1 MMSTSGNGLGGNGNG
16 NKGIVEQSISA
27 ESEGGVVS
35 FKVAPPPG
43 ELKKADFISDQ
54 EVRWCPGCGDYAI
67 LNNVQKVMP
76 ELGIPREKIVFVSG
90 IGCSSR
96 FPYYMNTYGFH
107 SIHGRAPA
115 IATGIKCG
123 NPELSV
129 WVITGDGDALSIGG
143 NHFMHAI
150 RRNLDLNYI
159 LFNNRIYGLT
169 KGQYSPTSEFG
180 KKTKS
185 TPSGTIDYPIN
196 PLSLAIASEST
207 FVARSI
213 DIDVKHLGAIDYPV
227 NPLSLAIASEATFV
241 ARSIDIDV
249 KHLGGIVEAA
259 ARHKGISFV
268 EVYQNCNIFNDHAFD
283 QFAERSVRQDRVLYL
298 EHGKPMIF
306 GKDVKRGI
314 RMNGAHPEVVT
325 IGENG
330 ITEADILVH
339 DIYLKDPSVAFMLAR
354 MEQPDFPQPVGI
366 FRAVERTTY
375 EDLMVD
381 QIDAAI
387 AKSGP
392 GNLDKLIHSG
402 ETWTVE

>member
-1 MMSTSGNGLGGNGNG
+1 MNTEGNGANGHGNGHAHMD
-16 NKGIVEQSISA
+16 KSVSA
-27 ESEGGVVS
+27 ESESGAS
-35 FKVAPPPG
+35 IFQIAPPPG
-43 ELKKADFISDQ
+43 ELTKKDFVSNQ

-115 IATGIKCG
+115 VATGIKSA

-185 TPSGTIDYPIN
+185 TPMGVIDYPLN
-196 PLSLAIASEST
+196 PLS
-207 FVARSI
+207 V
-213 DIDVKHLGAIDYPV
+213 
-227 NPLSLAIASEATFV
+227 AIASEATFV
-241 ARSIDIDV
+241 ARAIDIDV
-249 KHLGGIVEAA
+249 KHLSSMVESAA
-259 ARHKGISFV
+259 GHKGVSFV
-268 EVYQNCNIFNDHAFD
+268 EVYQNCNIFNDGAFEH
-283 QFAERSVRQDRVLYL
+283 FTERTVRPERVLYL
-298 EHGKPMIF
+298 EHGKPMVF
-306 GKDVKRGI
+306 GKNRDRGI
-314 RMNGAHPEVVT
+314 RMNGTRPEV
-325 IGENG
+325 IGLGSGTGLNES
-330 ITEADILVH
+330 DCLVH
-339 DIYLKDPSVAFMLAR
+339 DVHIEDPSVAFMLGR
-354 MEQPDFPQPVGI
+354 MEHPAFPQPVGI
-366 FRAVERTTY
+366 FRDVRRETY
-375 EDLMVD
+375 EDLLAH
-381 QIDAAI
+381 QIEESVAR
-387 AKSGP
+387 SGR
-392 GNLDKLIHSG
+392 GQLQKLIHSG
-402 ETWTVE
+402 DMWVVE

>member
-1 MMSTSGNGLGGNGNG
+1 MSTQANGSNSNGHH
-16 NKGIVEQSISA
+16 VDASVSA
-27 ESEGGVVS
+27 ESEGGAS
-35 FKVAPPPG
+35 LFHVAPPPG
-43 ELKKADFISDQ
+43 ELTKKDFVSNQ

-76 ELGIPREKIVFVSG
+76 ELGIPREKMVFVSG

-115 IATGIKCG
+115 IATGIKAA

-143 NHFMHAI
+143 NHFMHVL
-150 RRNLDLNYI
+150 RRNLDINYI

-169 KGQYSPTSEFG
+169 KGQYSPTSVFG
-180 KKTKS
+180 QRTKS
-185 TPSGTIDYPIN
+185 TPMG
-196 PLSLAIASEST
+196 
-207 FVARSI
+207 V
-213 DIDVKHLGAIDYPV
+213 IDYPV

-249 KHLGGIVEAA
+249 KHLGTMVEAA
-259 ARHKGISFV
+259 AKHKGVSFL
-268 EVYQNCNIFNDHAFD
+268 EVYQNCNIFNDGAFD
-283 QFAERSVRQDRVLYL
+283 YFAERSVRSEKVLYL

-306 GKDVKRGI
+306 GKNRNLGI
-314 RMNGAHPEVVT
+314 RMNGAHPEVVHL
-325 IGENG
+325 GENG
-330 ITEADILVH
+330 ITEADILIH
-339 DIYLKDPSVAFMLAR
+339 DINLRDPSVAFMLAR

-366 FRAVERTTY
+366 FRAVDRPSY
-375 EDLMVD
+375 DQMLVD
-381 QIDAAI
+381 QIDTAI

-392 GNLDKLIHSG
+392 GSLEKLIYSG
-402 ETWTVE
+402 DMWTVE

>member
-1 MMSTSGNGLGGNGNG
+1 MSSSGNGQNGSG
-16 NKGIVEQSISA
+16 NKSTEVVSA
-27 ESEGGVVS
+27 ESEVGSAVS
-35 FKVAPPPG
+35 GKIAPPPG
-43 ELKKADFISDQ
+43 QQKKADFVSDQ

-76 ELGIPREKIVFVSG
+76 ELGIPREKVVFVSG

-115 IATGIKCG
+115 VATGIKCA
-123 NPELSV
+123 NPDLSV

-150 RRNLDLNYI
+150 RRNLDINYI

-185 TPSGTIDYPIN
+185 TPLGTIDYPIN

-213 DIDVKHLGAIDYPV
+213 DIDVKHLGGV
-227 NPLSLAIASEATFV
+227 
-241 ARSIDIDV
+241 
-249 KHLGGIVEAA
+249 VEAA
-259 ARHKGISFV
+259 AKHKGISFI

-283 QFAERSVRQDRVLYL
+283 SFAERSVRTDRVLYL

-306 GKDVKRGI
+306 GKDRDRGI
-314 RMNGAHPEVVT
+314 RMNGAHPEVVS

-330 ITEADILVH
+330 ITENDLLVH

-354 MEQPDFPQPVGI
+354 MEHPDFPQPVGI
-366 FRAVERTTY
+366 FRAVERPSY
-375 EDLMVD
+375 EEMMVG

-392 GNLDKLIHSG
+392 GSLEKLINSG
-402 ETWTVE
+402 DTWIVE

>member
-1 MMSTSGNGLGGNGNG
+1 MNTPGNGSGGNGHQAH
-16 NKGIVEQSISA
+16 VDASVSA
-27 ESEGGVVS
+27 ESESGAS
-35 FKVAPPPG
+35 MFHVAPPPG
-43 ELKKADFISDQ
+43 QLNKKDFMSNQ

-76 ELGIPREKIVFVSG
+76 ELGIPREKMVFVSG

-115 IATGIKCG
+115 IATGIKAA

-143 NHFMHAI
+143 NHFMHVL
-150 RRNLDLNYI
+150 RRNLDINYI

-169 KGQYSPTSEFG
+169 KGQYSPTSVFG
-180 KKTKS
+180 QRTKS
-185 TPSGTIDYPIN
+185 TPMG
-196 PLSLAIASEST
+196 
-207 FVARSI
+207 V
-213 DIDVKHLGAIDYPV
+213 IDYPV

-249 KHLGGIVEAA
+249 KHLGAVVEAA
-259 ARHKGISFV
+259 AKHKGVSFV
-268 EVYQNCNIFNDHAFD
+268 EVYQNCNIFNDGAFD
-283 QFAERSVRQDRVLYL
+283 YFAERSIRADKVLYQ

-306 GKDVKRGI
+306 GKDRNRGI

-339 DIYLKDPSVAFMLAR
+339 DINLQDPSVAFMLAR
-354 MEQPDFPQPVGI
+354 MEQPDFPQPVGV
-366 FRAVERTTY
+366 FRAVERPSY
-375 EDLMVD
+375 DQMMAD
-381 QIDAAI
+381 QIETAI

-392 GNLDKLIHSG
+392 GSLEKLIYSG
-402 ETWTVE
+402 DMWTVE

>member
-1 MMSTSGNGLGGNGNG
+1 MSTQSNGHGGNGNG
-16 NKGIVEQSISA
+16 NKPFTEAVSVESDTGSA
-27 ESEGGVVS
+27 VS
-35 FKVAPPPG
+35 GRIAPPPG
-43 ELKKADFISDQ
+43 QLKKADFVSDQ

-76 ELGIPREKIVFVSG
+76 ELGIPREKVVFVSG

-115 IATGIKCG
+115 IATGIKCA
-123 NPELSV
+123 NPDLSV

-143 NHFMHAI
+143 NHFIHAI

-180 KKTKS
+180 KRTKS
-185 TPSGTIDYPIN
+185 TPLGTIDYPIN

-213 DIDVKHLGAIDYPV
+213 DIDVKHLGAM
-227 NPLSLAIASEATFV
+227 
-241 ARSIDIDV
+241 
-249 KHLGGIVEAA
+249 VEAA
-259 ARHKGISFV
+259 AKHKGISFI

-283 QFAERSVRQDRVLYL
+283 YFAERTVRSDRVLYL
-298 EHGKPMIF
+298 EHGKPMVF
-306 GKDVKRGI
+306 GKNRDKGI
-314 RMNGAHPEVVT
+314 RMHGALPEVVT

-330 ITEADILVH
+330 ITEEDLLVH

-354 MEQPDFPQPVGI
+354 MEQPEFPQPVGI
-366 FRAVERTTY
+366 FRMIDRPTY
-375 EDLMVD
+375 EEMMVD
-381 QIDAAI
+381 QIDASI
-387 AKSGP
+387 AKSGT
-392 GNLDKLIHSG
+392 GSLEKLMNSG
-402 ETWTVE
+402 DTWIVE

>member
-1 MMSTSGNGLGGNGNG
+1 MSTSGNGGNGNR
-16 NKGIVEQSISA
+16 SFSD
-27 ESEGGVVS
+27 VS
-35 FKVAPPPG
+35 FSADSEVGSAVSGKIAPPPG
-43 ELKKADFISDQ
+43 QLKKADFVSDQ

-67 LNNVQKVMP
+67 LNNIQKVMP

-96 FPYYMNTYGFH
+96 FPYYMNTFGFH

-115 IATGIKCG
+115 IASGIKAA

-169 KGQYSPTSEFG
+169 KGQYSPTSVFG
-180 KKTKS
+180 QRTKS
-185 TPSGTIDYPIN
+185 TPMGVIDYPVN

-213 DIDVKHLGAIDYPV
+213 DIDVKHLG
-227 NPLSLAIASEATFV
+227 SM
-241 ARSIDIDV
+241 
-249 KHLGGIVEAA
+249 VEAA
-259 ARHKGISFV
+259 AKHKGVSFL
-268 EVYQNCNIFNDHAFD
+268 EVYQNCNIFNDGAFD
-283 QFAERSVRQDRVLYL
+283 YFAERSVRQDKVLYL

-306 GKDVKRGI
+306 GKDRNKGI
-314 RMNGAHPEVVT
+314 RMKGAHPEVIT
-325 IGENG
+325 LGENG
-330 ITEADILVH
+330 ITEADVLVH
-339 DIYLKDPSVAFMLAR
+339 DIYLQDPSVAFMLAR

-366 FRAVERTTY
+366 FRAVERPSY
-375 EDLMVD
+375 EQMLVD
-381 QIDAAI
+381 QIETAI
-387 AKSGP
+387 SKSGP
-392 GNLDKLIHSG
+392 GSLEKLIYSG
-402 ETWTVE
+402 DMWTVE

>member
-1 MMSTSGNGLGGNGNG
+1 MSTQSNGSGGNGH
-16 NKGIVEQSISA
+16 KTSVDASVSA
-27 ESEGGVVS
+27 ESEGGATAFS
-35 FKVAPPPG
+35 AAPPPG
-43 ELKKADFISDQ
+43 QLTKKDFVSNQ

-76 ELGIPREKIVFVSG
+76 ELGIPREKMVFVSG

-115 IATGIKCG
+115 IATGIKSA

-143 NHFMHAI
+143 NHFMHVL
-150 RRNLDLNYI
+150 RRNLDINYI

-169 KGQYSPTSEFG
+169 KGQYSPTSVFG
-180 KKTKS
+180 QRTKS
-185 TPSGTIDYPIN
+185 TPMG
-196 PLSLAIASEST
+196 
-207 FVARSI
+207 V
-213 DIDVKHLGAIDYPV
+213 IDYPV

-249 KHLGGIVEAA
+249 KHLGVMVEAA
-259 ARHKGISFV
+259 ARHKGVSFL
-268 EVYQNCNIFNDHAFD
+268 EVYQNCNIFNDGAFD
-283 QFAERSVRQDRVLYL
+283 YFTERSVRSDKVLYL

-306 GKDVKRGI
+306 GKDRNQGI

-339 DIYLKDPSVAFMLAR
+339 NIHLEDPSVAFMLAR
-354 MEQPDFPQPVGI
+354 MEQPDFPQPVGV
-366 FRAVERTTY
+366 FRAVERPSY
-375 EDLMVD
+375 D
-381 QIDAAI
+381 QMMAEQIETAI
-387 AKSGP
+387 SKSGP
-392 GNLDKLIHSG
+392 GTLEKLIYSG
-402 ETWTVE
+402 EMWTVE

>member
-1 MMSTSGNGLGGNGNG
+1 MTTQGNGSGGNGH
-16 NKGIVEQSISA
+16 QSHVDTSVSA
-27 ESEGGVVS
+27 ESEAGASV
-35 FKVAPPPG
+35 FAAAPPP
-43 ELKKADFISDQ
+43 EQLTKKDFVSNQ

-115 IATGIKCG
+115 IATGIKSA

-143 NHFMHAI
+143 NHFMHVL
-150 RRNLDLNYI
+150 RRNLDINYI

-169 KGQYSPTSEFG
+169 KGQYSPTSVFG
-180 KKTKS
+180 QRTKS
-185 TPSGTIDYPIN
+185 TPMG
-196 PLSLAIASEST
+196 
-207 FVARSI
+207 V
-213 DIDVKHLGAIDYPV
+213 IDYPV

-249 KHLGGIVEAA
+249 KHLGAMVEAA
-259 ARHKGISFV
+259 ARHKGVSFL
-268 EVYQNCNIFNDHAFD
+268 EVYQNCNIFNDGAFD
-283 QFAERSVRQDRVLYL
+283 YFAERSVRQDKVLYL
-298 EHGKPMIF
+298 EDGKPMIF
-306 GKDVKRGI
+306 GKDRNLGI
-314 RMNGAHPEVVT
+314 RMKGAHPEVVQ

-339 DIYLKDPSVAFMLAR
+339 DINLEDPSVAFMLAR

-366 FRAVERTTY
+366 FRAVERPSY
-375 EDLMVD
+375 D
-381 QIDAAI
+381 QMLAEQIETAI

-392 GNLDKLIHSG
+392 GTLEKLIYSG
-402 ETWTVE
+402 DMWTVE

>member
-1 MMSTSGNGLGGNGNG
+1 MSTQGNGSNGSG
-16 NKGIVEQSISA
+16 HKTHVDASVSA
-27 ESEGGVVS
+27 ESESGAS
-35 FKVAPPPG
+35 IFAAAPPP
-43 ELKKADFISDQ
+43 EQLTKKDFVSNQ

-115 IATGIKCG
+115 IATGIKSA

-143 NHFMHAI
+143 NHFMHVL
-150 RRNLDLNYI
+150 RRNLDINYI

-169 KGQYSPTSEFG
+169 KGQYSPTSVFG
-180 KKTKS
+180 QRTKS
-185 TPSGTIDYPIN
+185 TPMG
-196 PLSLAIASEST
+196 
-207 FVARSI
+207 V
-213 DIDVKHLGAIDYPV
+213 IDYPV

-249 KHLGGIVEAA
+249 KHLGAMVEAA
-259 ARHKGISFV
+259 AKHKGVSFL
-268 EVYQNCNIFNDHAFD
+268 EVYQNCNIFNDGAFD
-283 QFAERSVRQDRVLYL
+283 YFAERSVRQDNVLYL
-298 EHGKPMIF
+298 EDGKPMIF
-306 GKDVKRGI
+306 GKDRTKGI

-325 IGENG
+325 IGEDG
-330 ITEADILVH
+330 ISETDILVH
-339 DIYLKDPSVAFMLAR
+339 DINLQDPSVAFMLAR
-354 MEQPDFPQPVGI
+354 MEQPDFPQPVGV
-366 FRAVERTTY
+366 FRAVERPSY
-375 EDLMVD
+375 DKMLAD
-381 QIDAAI
+381 QIEAAI

-392 GNLDKLIHSG
+392 GSLEKLIYSG
-402 ETWTVE
+402 DMWTVE

>member
-1 MMSTSGNGLGGNGNG
+1 MSTQSNGQSGNGS
-16 NKGIVEQSISA
+16 KPFAETSISA
-27 ESEGGVVS
+27 ESDIGSSVS
-35 FKVAPPPG
+35 GRIAPPPG
-43 ELKKADFISDQ
+43 QLKKADFVSDQ

-115 IATGIKCG
+115 IATGIKC
-123 NPELSV
+123 
-129 WVITGDGDALSIGG
+129 A
-143 NHFMHAI
+143 
-150 RRNLDLNYI
+150 NLDLNYI

-213 DIDVKHLGAIDYPV
+213 DIDVKHLGAMVD
-227 NPLSLAIASEATFV
+227 
-241 ARSIDIDV
+241 
-249 KHLGGIVEAA
+249 AA
-259 ARHKGISFV
+259 AKHKGISFI

-283 QFAERSVRQDRVLYL
+283 YFAERGVRSDRVLYL
-298 EHGKPMIF
+298 EHGKPMVF
-306 GKDVKRGI
+306 GKNRNQGI

-330 ITEADILVH
+330 ITESDLLVH
-339 DIYLKDPSVAFMLAR
+339 DINLKDPSVAFMLAR

-366 FRAVERTTY
+366 FRAIERPTY
-375 EDLMVD
+375 EEMMVE
-381 QIDAAI
+381 QIDVAI

-392 GNLDKLIHSG
+392 GSLEKLINSG
-402 ETWTVE
+402 DTWLVE

>member
-1 MMSTSGNGLGGNGNG
+1 MSTNGKETNGSGH
-16 NKGIVEQSISA
+16 KEVVETSVSA
-27 ESEGGVVS
+27 ESEGSSVARS
-35 FKVAPPPG
+35 VAPAK
-43 ELKKADFISDQ
+43 LTKADFVSGQ

-76 ELGIPREKIVFVSG
+76 ELGISREKMVFVSG

-115 IATGIKCG
+115 IATGIKAS

-185 TPSGTIDYPIN
+185 TPMGVIDYPLN
-196 PLSLAIASEST
+196 PLS
-207 FVARSI
+207 V
-213 DIDVKHLGAIDYPV
+213 
-227 NPLSLAIASEATFV
+227 AIASEATFV

-249 KHLGGIVEAA
+249 KHLGAMVEAA
-259 ARHKGISFV
+259 ARHKGVSFL
-268 EVYQNCNIFNDHAFD
+268 EVYQNCNIFNDGAFEY
-283 QFAERSVRQDRVLYL
+283 FTERSVRSDRVLYL

-306 GKDVKRGI
+306 GKDKNRGI
-314 RMNGAHPEVVT
+314 RMNGAHPEVVQ

-330 ITEADILVH
+330 ITEADLLVH
-339 DIYLKDPSVAFMLAR
+339 DIHLKDPSVAFMLAR

-366 FRAVERTTY
+366 FRAVERATY
-375 EDLMVD
+375 EDLMAD
-381 QIDAAI
+381 QITTAI
-387 AKSGP
+387 GKQGP
-392 GNLDKLIHSG
+392 GNLEKLIDSG
-402 ETWTVE
+402 DTWTVE

>member
-1 MMSTSGNGLGGNGNG
+1 MSTSGNGQSGNGNG
-16 NKGIVEQSISA
+16 SKPIVDQSVSA
-27 ESEGGVVS
+27 ESDSGSLS
-35 FKVAPPPG
+35 FKIAPPPG
-43 ELKKADFISDQ
+43 ELKKADFVSDQ

-115 IATGIKCG
+115 IATGIKCA

-180 KKTKS
+180 KRTKS
-185 TPSGTIDYPIN
+185 TPAGT
-196 PLSLAIASEST
+196 
-207 FVARSI
+207 
-213 DIDVKHLGAIDYPV
+213 IDYPV

-241 ARSIDIDV
+241 GRSIDIDV
-249 KHLGGIVEAA
+249 KHLGSVVEAA

-306 GKDVKRGI
+306 GKDRNRGI
-314 RMNGAHPEVVT
+314 RMKGALPEVVT

-330 ITEADILVH
+330 VTEADLLVH
-339 DIYLKDPSVAFMLAR
+339 DIYLEDPSVAFMLAR
-354 MEQPDFPQPVGI
+354 MEQPYFPQPVGI
-366 FRAVERTTY
+366 FRAVERATY
-375 EDLMVD
+375 EDLMTN
-381 QIDAAI
+381 QINDAI
-387 AKSGP
+387 AKTGP
-392 GNLDKLIHSG
+392 GSLDKLINSG
-402 ETWTVE
+402 ETWVVD